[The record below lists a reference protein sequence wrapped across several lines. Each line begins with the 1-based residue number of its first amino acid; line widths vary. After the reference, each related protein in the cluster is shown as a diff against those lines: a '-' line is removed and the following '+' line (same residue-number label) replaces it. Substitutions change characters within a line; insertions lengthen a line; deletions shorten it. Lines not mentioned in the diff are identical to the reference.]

1 MTYLFLSVVLFVVA
15 GLNMWLV
22 RLLGV
27 RERGA
32 YLLAAVAA
40 GAVLG
45 GWLGVAA
52 SAPSTAVQ
60 PAAAMA
66 RGAASGAAGGLIA
79 GSVILA
85 IGWMFRR
92 SGGARE
98 GGEAEEPGV
107 GEE

>member
-1 MTYLFLSVVLFVVA
+1 MTYLFLSVVLFFVA

-27 RERGA
+27 RGRGP

-40 GAVLG
+40 GAVFG

-52 SAPSTAVQ
+52 VMPASGAH

-66 RGAASGAAGGLIA
+66 RGATSGAAGGLVA
-79 GSVILA
+79 GSAILA
-85 IGWMFRR
+85 IVWMFRR
-92 SGGARE
+92 SGAGGD
-98 GGEAEEPGV
+98 GGEAGGAALDHE
-107 GEE
+107 